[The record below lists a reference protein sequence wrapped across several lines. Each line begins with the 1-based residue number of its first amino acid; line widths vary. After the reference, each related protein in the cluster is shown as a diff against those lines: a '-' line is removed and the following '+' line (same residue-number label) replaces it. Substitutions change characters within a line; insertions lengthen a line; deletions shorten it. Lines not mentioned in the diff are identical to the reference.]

1 MPNIFANIVFY
12 SWPLVVFWL
21 LKRRPVNQAIFLS
34 ITLAI
39 LFLPYEFSLDLPL
52 VPPLD
57 RDTLTSLSLIVF
69 LFLLRKKFRLFQPSA
84 TTMFIF
90 GYLIA
95 VVISSE
101 LNADPIVLGARSLP
115 GLSHY
120 DAFSNVARTV
130 LWLMPFFLGRYFL
143 NNVKD
148 MQAIFKMLVIM
159 GLLYTLPMLI
169 ELRMS
174 PQIHNWVYGYAA
186 NNFMQQVRGDGYRPV
201 VFLGHGLSLAF
212 WFSTCLIAA
221 AALQKNKIRYSK
233 FSSTKILCYMLLI
246 LVLCKTWSALAY
258 ALVGILF
265 ITKLAPSKQIKL
277 SMLFAALILL
287 YPLSKTTG
295 VFPDKEIVST
305 IQGFS
310 VERAESLQYR
320 FENEDILLNHALER
334 PYFGWN
340 GWGRNRLYSD
350 YDGKDITVTDGRW
363 IIEFGINGAMGF
375 LFYYAILLMPLYV
388 AMKNVNYIQD
398 EKDKIYFSTLAF
410 ILAICII
417 DSVPNTGM
425 GSMHLLFAGALLGQ
439 AELIKKQKYLL
450 NNEKTNVNKR

>member
-21 LKRRPVNQAIFLS
+21 LKRRPLSQAIFLS

-39 LFLPYEFSLDLPL
+39 LFLPFEFILDLPL

-57 RDTLTSLSLIVF
+57 KDILTSLSLAVF
-69 LFLLRKKFRLFQPSA
+69 LFLLRKKFRIFQPSA
-84 TTMFIF
+84 TTMIVIC
-90 GYLIA
+90 YLLA

-101 LNADPIVLGARSLP
+101 LNSEPVVNGARLLP

-120 DAFSNVARTV
+120 DAFSNAVRTI
-130 LWLMPFFLGRYFL
+130 LFLMPFFLGRYFL
-143 NNVKD
+143 NNIKD
-148 MQAIFKMLVIM
+148 MQAIFKALVILALFYTLFMLV
-159 GLLYTLPMLI
+159 
-169 ELRMS
+169 ELRLS

-201 VFLGHGLSLAF
+201 VFLGHGLKLAF

-221 AALQKNKIRYSK
+221 VALQKNKIRYSM
-233 FSSTKILCYMLLI
+233 FSGTIILCYMLFI

-258 ALVGILF
+258 GLIGILF
-265 ITKLAPSKQIKL
+265 ITKFSPSKQIKL
-277 SMLFAALILL
+277 SLLFAALVLL
-287 YPLSKTTG
+287 YPLSKTAG
-295 VFPDKEIVST
+295 VFPDKEIVSS
-305 IQGFS
+305 IKNYS
-310 VERAESLQYR
+310 VERAQSLEFR
-320 FENEDILLNHALER
+320 FENEDILLNHALEK

-340 GWGRNRLYSD
+340 GWGRNRLYSEWSD
-350 YDGKDITVTDGRW
+350 AKDITVTDGQW

-375 LFYYAILLMPLYV
+375 LFYYAILLMPLYY
-388 AMKNVNYIQD
+388 AMKKVNYIED

-410 ILAICII
+410 ILAIGII

-439 AELIKKQKYLL
+439 AEAIKKRKVLIKQ
-450 NNEKTNVNKR
+450 